1 MDEQQ
6 SKSKVEWSFS
16 FGELGDSIGK
26 SLRQLGVEEEVKT
39 AHFSEPVGGASSA
52 TVRLDFAAGKMIVH
66 PLTDSDNLIEA
77 DVRYFGEME
86 FKVSGEGDKSVRL
99 GQKNLPSVL
108 APIKDLLGAIKN
120 HDDLR
125 WDIGLSQHVPLDL
138 NIHAGVGVAKLDL
151 SDLQLKRLKI
161 DNGVGETQLTLPV
174 MPAAYNVEI
183 NSGVGETTINVP
195 DGAVVHMKVNGGVGS
210 VKIRLP
216 ESAAARVDV
225 QGGIGSSKLPSR
237 FTRVKGGS
245 DFMGNSG
252 IWETAGF
259 ALSSQQ
265 VTISYHGG
273 VGELKIS

>member
-1 MDEQQ
+1 MDEQK

-16 FGELGDSIGK
+16 FGELGDSIGQ
-26 SLRQLGVEEEVKT
+26 SLRQLGVQEEVKT

-86 FKVSGEGDKSVRL
+86 FNVSGEGDKSVRL
-99 GQKNLPSVL
+99 GQKTLPSVL
-108 APIKDLLGAIKN
+108 APIKDLLGTIRN

-125 WDIGLSQHVPLDL
+125 WDIGLSQNILLDL

-174 MPAAYNVEI
+174 MPTVYNVEI